1 MLPLPTSE
9 ALLSYQ
15 APLDQ
20 CGDGHRK
27 DSDAPRGAQQ
37 LVQQDSSR
45 RNHGLRADR
54 ADSIQQ
60 NQVRRH

>member
-1 MLPLPTSE
+1 MQCPTSK
-9 ALLSYQ
+9 ALLSNQ

-20 CGDGHRK
+20 QGESHREGA
-27 DSDAPRGAQQ
+27 DAPGRAQQ

-45 RNHGLRADR
+45 RNHGLRVDR
-54 ADSIQQ
+54 ADLIQQ